1 MIRVRAKRHPQG
13 GYELLEISGHAKYA
27 EYGKDIVC
35 AGVSALAET
44 AVLGVEHV
52 ACIKPILKKRQGY
65 FLLKLPDDV
74 EVEALKKAAIILD
87 TIFLGLRD
95 ISESYPSN
103 VRIELIEEV

>member
-1 MIRVRAKRHPQG
+1 M
-13 GYELLEISGHAKYA
+13 
-27 EYGKDIVC
+27 
-35 AGVSALAET
+35 
-44 AVLGVEHV
+44 
-52 ACIKPILKKRQGY
+52 
-65 FLLKLPDDV
+65 LKLPDDV